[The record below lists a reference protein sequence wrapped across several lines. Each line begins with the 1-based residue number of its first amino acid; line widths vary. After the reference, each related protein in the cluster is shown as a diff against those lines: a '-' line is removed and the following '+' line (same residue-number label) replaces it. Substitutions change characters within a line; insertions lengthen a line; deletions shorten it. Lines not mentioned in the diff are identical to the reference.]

1 MSVSSLNSSSPYSY
15 LQWPLQSASTGPS
28 DPTDPA
34 APSDPLQSLY
44 GAMTGGSS
52 GDPLLSA
59 LGDDDGS
66 SSSGIP
72 QFSPDVM
79 QALFSV
85 QGNQGASGTTESPLF
100 AKFDANGDGQV
111 SQSEFENAIG
121 PGADQSKVDELFQKL
136 DSNGDGSVSQD
147 ELHSALQKA
156 HGGGHHHHHH
166 VEDADQS
173 QQGSDP
179 LQSLM
184 SGASA
189 DGATSQST
197 TNSDGSTT
205 TSITYADG
213 SKVEMTTPASTT
225 GDSTTKAAPSNSNAL
240 NFGSLLK
247 QLINLQAQLAA
258 PTTNLTA

>member
-1 MSVSSLNSSSPYSY
+1 MAPRSVKFAGLRLILEIFAQSAGCTVQPPCGFARWPGPCLPGGRGDFGSARCVMSVSSLNSSSPYSY

-111 SQSEFENAIG
+111 SQSE
-121 PGADQSKVDELFQKL
+121 
-136 DSNGDGSVSQD
+136 
-147 ELHSALQKA
+147 
-156 HGGGHHHHHH
+156 
-166 VEDADQS
+166 
-173 QQGSDP
+173 
-179 LQSLM
+179 
-184 SGASA
+184 
-189 DGATSQST
+189 
-197 TNSDGSTT
+197 
-205 TSITYADG
+205 
-213 SKVEMTTPASTT
+213 
-225 GDSTTKAAPSNSNAL
+225 
-240 NFGSLLK
+240 
-247 QLINLQAQLAA
+247 
-258 PTTNLTA
+258 